1 MRRTAPVAD
10 AVGLLAGYALDRLL
24 GDPRRWHPVA
34 GFGRA
39 AGALERR
46 LYRPDRTA
54 GAAFTA
60 LAVGGPVMLG
70 AVAAA
75 ATRHRPVARAALV
88 AAGTWAVLGGRTLRH
103 EASVMGRTLRD
114 GDLPAAR
121 QRLGHLCG
129 RDPSTLGESELARA
143 TVESVAENT
152 SDAVVAPLVWGAV
165 AGLPGL
171 LGYRAA
177 NTLDAMVGH
186 RSQRYARFGTPA
198 ARLDDLLNL
207 VPSRLTGLLT
217 IAVAPVAHGDRER
230 AWQVWRRD
238 RNDHPSPNAGQ
249 CEAAMAGA
257 LGVRLGGRN
266 VYFGRSE
273 VRPFLGD
280 GPRPEARHLKRAAR
294 ISGAVGLAALGLA
307 AAYPVTVGRV
317 VNAVGRRALHTA
329 VGGRG
334 LGGAVGKRGLGAA
347 ISGRGLGDAVGGRGL
362 GGAIGQSWSR
372 AVVAGQG
379 NGR

>member
-1 MRRTAPVAD
+1 VVRVRQAVTVAD
-10 AVGLLAGYALDRLL
+10 AAGLVAGYALDAFL

-46 LYRPDRTA
+46 LYRPDRAA

-60 LAVGGPVMLG
+60 LAVGVPVLVG
-70 AVAAA
+70 AAGAF
-75 ATRHRPVARAALV
+75 ATRRHPVARAVLV
-88 AAGTWAVLGGRTLRH
+88 AVGTWTVLGGRTLRH
-103 EASVMGRTLRD
+103 EAEVMGEALRD

-121 QRLGHLCG
+121 RRLSHLCG
-129 RDPSTLGESELARA
+129 RDPSALDEPELARA

-152 SDAVVAPLVWGAV
+152 SDAVVAPLFWGAV

-186 RSQRYARFGTPA
+186 RSPRYARFGTPA

-207 VPSRLTGLLT
+207 APARLTGLLT
-217 IAVAPVAHGDRER
+217 IAVAPVARGDRER
-230 AWQVWRRD
+230 AWHVWQRD

-249 CEAAMAGA
+249 CESAMAGA

-273 VRPFLGD
+273 TRPFLGD
-280 GPRPEARHLKRAAR
+280 GPRPEARHLRRAAR
-294 ISGAVGLAALGLA
+294 ISGAVGRSALALA
-307 AAYPVTVGRV
+307 AAVAVTRAVLGTRLAARGRRGADVTVASARGTWARV
-317 VNAVGRRALHTA
+317 SRAGVG
-329 VGGRG
+329 
-334 LGGAVGKRGLGAA
+334 
-347 ISGRGLGDAVGGRGL
+347 SGRAT
-362 GGAIGQSWSR
+362 
-372 AVVAGQG
+372 
-379 NGR
+379 